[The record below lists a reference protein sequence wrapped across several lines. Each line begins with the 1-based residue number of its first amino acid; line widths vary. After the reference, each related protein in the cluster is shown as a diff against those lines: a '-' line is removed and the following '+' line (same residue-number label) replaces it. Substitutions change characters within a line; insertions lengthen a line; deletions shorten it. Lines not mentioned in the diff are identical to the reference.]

1 MLKQRTWQYAYTGKW
16 YDIGKNLNPLCT
28 YVQSISNQLDFGRI
42 GHAEEAL
49 FRNTFLTHSMCFN
62 TDTQNIHP
70 WGVRHSH
77 PELKK
82 MQNDV
87 SLLKSYLH
95 LAGSI
100 HLLSYATPCQFQ

>member
-1 MLKQRTWQYAYTGKW
+1 MLKQRTWQYACTGKR
-16 YDIGKNLNPLCT
+16 YHTEKKLNPLYLC
-28 YVQSISNQLDFGRI
+28 NQLDFGRI

-49 FRNTFLTHSMCFN
+49 FRNTFLTYSMVKMCFN
-62 TDTQNIHP
+62 TGTQNIHP

-100 HLLSYATPCQFQ
+100 HLLSYGIPCQFQ